1 MKKYKIFKKQGI
13 LKNILCVSLSLL
25 VGFVSTYGLFF
36 FSVDSYKYSSEKDT
50 KTFSDV
56 GYENFDVTE
65 TDSITRYGK
74 QSTPTS
80 YEVNKLYSCLSNAEY
95 KELPLFKAFP
105 LFWIVFTPKNYICDL
120 NTDNPIMDGT
130 VFISHNS
137 VYIVN
142 YNSESDSNIMSLTVY
157 KAIKVD
163 YKTIKKIGGAKDSD
177 LKYVGTIYQYLY
189 KEAVQKDWYF
199 HFIAIFIAISIA
211 AYFFIIIIRRIKC
224 KL

>member
-1 MKKYKIFKKQGI
+1 MKKYKILKKQGI

-25 VGFVSTYGLFF
+25 IGFVSTYGLFF

-95 KELPLFKAFP
+95 KELSLFKAFP
-105 LFWIVFTPKNYICDL
+105 LFWIVFTPQNYICDL

-130 VFISHNS
+130 VFIGHNS

-163 YKTIKKIGGAKDSD
+163 YKTIKEIGGVKDSD
-177 LKYVGTIYQYLY
+177 LKYVETIYQYLY
-189 KEAVQKDWYF
+189 KEAVQKDRYF
-199 HFIAIFIAISIA
+199 HYIAIFIAISIS
-211 AYFFIIIIRRIKC
+211 AYILIIIIRYVKC
-224 KL
+224 KF

>member
-1 MKKYKIFKKQGI
+1 MLI
-13 LKNILCVSLSLL
+13 
-25 VGFVSTYGLFF
+25 GFVSTYGLLF
-36 FSVDSYKYSSEKDT
+36 FSVDSYKSSSEKDT

-95 KELPLFKAFP
+95 KEYSLFKAFP
-105 LFWIVFTPKNYICDL
+105 LFWIIFTPKNYICDL
-120 NTDNPIMDGT
+120 NTGNAIMDGT

-163 YKTIKKIGGAKDSD
+163 YKTIKKIGGVKD
-177 LKYVGTIYQYLY
+177 
-189 KEAVQKDWYF
+189 
-199 HFIAIFIAISIA
+199 
-211 AYFFIIIIRRIKC
+211 
-224 KL
+224 